1 MISILILILKID
13 LLNRSN
19 NLEVNGSPSFFP
31 NYLCCTVLPP
41 NFYKWIITVVNT
53 ESKRLVIQKFKES
66 DIGPWAEIEKDPF
79 VRRYIDGKT
88 LSYDQAAAYVHRNI
102 DHYNDKGFSRYA
114 VRYKSTDQLIGMCGF
129 LEEDYGIDFG
139 YRYIPAFWGM
149 GIGLE
154 AAKAVLQIGLP
165 EPMPRTVFG
174 IVALNNSG
182 SIRILEKLDF
192 HLLGRTRMHGLEALK
207 YKYVIRNLDNQ

>member
-1 MISILILILKID
+1 
-13 LLNRSN
+13 
-19 NLEVNGSPSFFP
+19 
-31 NYLCCTVLPP
+31 
-41 NFYKWIITVVNT
+41 VNT
-53 ESKRLVIQKFKES
+53 ESKRLVIQNFRES
-66 DIGPWAEIEKDPF
+66 DIVTWAEIDKDPL

-102 DHYNDKGFSRYA
+102 DHYDDKGFSRYA
-114 VRYKSTDQLIGMCGF
+114 VRYKATDQLIGMCGF

-165 EPMPRTVFG
+165 EPRSRTVYG
-174 IVALNNSG
+174 IVALKNFG

-192 HLLGRTRMHGLEALK
+192 QLIDRTIMHGLEALK
-207 YKYVIRNLDNQ
+207 YKYVIRNLENQSGS

>member
-1 MISILILILKID
+1 M
-13 LLNRSN
+13 
-19 NLEVNGSPSFFP
+19 
-31 NYLCCTVLPP
+31 
-41 NFYKWIITVVNT
+41 NT
-53 ESKRLVIQKFKES
+53 ESKRLVIQKFRES
-66 DIGPWAEIEKDPF
+66 DIGTWAEIEKDPF

-102 DHYNDKGFSRYA
+102 DHYNDKGFGRYA

-165 EPMPRTVFG
+165 VPMPRTVYG
-174 IVALNNSG
+174 IVALNNFG

-207 YKYVIRNLDNQ
+207 YKYVIRNPDTNEVSNAAK